1 MHCCLNNLL
10 NHVSDCKDSSVNTA
24 YSINLHDY
32 IYFSKC
38 QCKTLQK
45 EDRVLQAFINFEEV
59 DSEEIWPCFINITN

>member
-10 NHVSDCKDSSVNTA
+10 NHVSDCKDSSVNIA
-24 YSINLHDY
+24 YSINLNDY

-45 EDRVLQAFINFEEV
+45 EDRVLQAFINFEELV
-59 DSEEIWPCFINITN
+59 KKSGPVL